1 MSGTP
6 PASAVYKAGRQL
18 GYLFS
23 SWDVTQSKGF
33 SHRPL
38 ILLVGIDL
46 TGHVAGARLVHHTE
60 PISILGLKDEQL
72 HGFVERYK
80 GHDLSDGV
88 DIVTELSS
96 SVLGNGSFSQR
107 ATPGVTSS
115 VKVDAVSRA
124 TTSSVLMSD
133 AIIRG
138 GRMVGRSRGILGG
151 HTKLSATR
159 LDLDRFAPADWPQ
172 LEAMGAISHLHL
184 SYATLRDKLGVSASR
199 KLGDPSA
206 APEDGFLD
214 VYVALVSPAGIGINL
229 LGETWYGQYTA
240 GRGVNADC
248 CWWRPMAPIRSWAV
262 TGSTPTSL
270 NQSSSAK
277 RRRHFPS
284 LPNSSKACRSS
295 TPNAPPS

>member
-1 MSGTP
+1 MPAVWGMIVVLVLLMSPEAQALGDEPRAGETLTQYLTPAILEAIFPGADRVGEVSGTP
-6 PASAVYKAGRQL
+6 PASPVSGRQL
-18 GYLFS
+18 GICS
-23 SWDVTQSKGF
+23 RRGT
-33 SHRPL
+33 SHSRRVFRTVPL
-38 ILLVGIDL
+38 YYWWGSISPGTL
-46 TGHVAGARLVHHTE
+46 RE
-60 PISILGLKDEQL
+60 PGLCITPSRSAFLGLKDEQL

-96 SVLGNGSFSQR
+96 SVLGNGSFSKR

-172 LEAMGAISHLHL
+172 LEAMGAISHLHR
-184 SYATLRDKLGVSASR
+184 ATRRSA
-199 KLGDPSA
+199 
-206 APEDGFLD
+206 
-214 VYVALVSPAGIGINL
+214 
-229 LGETWYGQYTA
+229 
-240 GRGVNADC
+240 
-248 CWWRPMAPIRSWAV
+248 
-262 TGSTPTSL
+262 TS
-270 NQSSSAK
+270 
-277 RRRHFPS
+277 
-284 LPNSSKACRSS
+284 
-295 TPNAPPS
+295 